1 MGLCHD
7 DPFQEPTEQLAS
19 KHSAL
24 RSRWWT
30 MERGLAMTRHS
41 LRPQEAD
48 GKSAVPNYLFLT
60 DLMPQ
65 L

>member
-1 MGLCHD
+1 
-7 DPFQEPTEQLAS
+7 
-19 KHSAL
+19 
-24 RSRWWT
+24 
-30 MERGLAMTRHS
+30 MERELAMTRHS